1 MGMNKNAQ
9 PPTSKLAVTS
19 RPAQPLMK
27 LSVITTLEESST
39 EEDLEDQRRRN
50 LRMQRRRKKGMRLL
64 RPRDRRGSLISQ
76 LTEAEPLETLGSM
89 LILEE
94 ALDLEEDHLELVSM
108 LTLEVVLDL

>member
-1 MGMNKNAQ
+1 MNNSAAQQLTNSAQQSMNNNAQLFMTPPMTNNAQPQLNKSAQLFQSRSVQPSMNRNAQ

-50 LRMQRRRKKGMRLL
+50 LRM
-64 RPRDRRGSLISQ
+64 
-76 LTEAEPLETLGSM
+76 
-89 LILEE
+89 
-94 ALDLEEDHLELVSM
+94 
-108 LTLEVVLDL
+108 